1 MPIRRSRYP
10 CISTCRATSFR
21 LSSIASRNFIDLEVT
36 EVWRIPYVNPGAQFV
51 EEKAE
56 LMPRIEAVLA
66 GGMHVGGTEIEALER
81 EIADY
86 VGTRHAVALNSGTD
100 ALIFGMIAAGIG
112 PGDEVITPPNSFVAS
127 TAAIVRAGATPV
139 FADVRR
145 DGLIDPDAVAAAV
158 TPRTAAIMPV
168 HLWGG
173 ICDMDALGAI
183 AERHGLAIIEDAA
196 QAMGTKHRNRRAG
209 SLGAVGCFSAHPLKI
224 FNALG
229 DAGFI
234 TTDSDEIAR
243 RIRLL
248 RNHGLADRDT
258 VVEFGYVSRLDALQG
273 AVLRFR
279 LSRLDPMIERRRA
292 NAGLY
297 RELLKDVPIVL
308 PADKPYEFHT
318 YVNFVSQCDRRD
330 ELQKHLAAKGIQT
343 VVHYNTPI
351 HLQPAAEKLGYR
363 RGQFPV
369 TERLCETILALPA
382 NQTLTRDDIAEISGE
397 IRAVLGR
404 RRS

>member
-1 MPIRRSRYP
+1 
-10 CISTCRATSFR
+10 
-21 LSSIASRNFIDLEVT
+21 
-36 EVWRIPYVNPGAQFV
+36 
-51 EEKAE
+51 

-66 GGMHVGGTEIEALER
+66 SGMHVGGPEIEGLER

-145 DGLIDPDAVAAAV
+145 DGLIDPEAVAAAV
-158 TPRTAAIMPV
+158 TPRTAALMPV

-173 ICDMDALGAI
+173 ICDMEALWAI
-183 AERHGLAIIEDAA
+183 AERHGLAIVEDAA
-196 QAMGTKHRNRRAG
+196 QAMGTRYRNRRAG
-209 SLGAVGCFSAHPLKI
+209 SLGTVGCFSAHPLKI

-234 TTDSDEIAR
+234 TTDSDDIAAR
-243 RIRLL
+243 VGLL
-248 RNHGLADRDT
+248 RNHGLVDRDT
-258 VVEFGYVSRLDALQG
+258 VSEFGYVSRLDALQA
-273 AVLRFR
+273 AVLRYR
-279 LSRLDPMIERRRA
+279 LCRPRAMIQRPRSQPGFLRGLLPGGASPLAPQKPDEYRTLLDFFC
-292 NAGLY
+292 
-297 RELLKDVPIVL
+297 
-308 PADKPYEFHT
+308 EFHT
-318 YVNFVSQCDRRD
+318 FVNFVSQCDRRD
-330 ELQKHLAAKGIQT
+330 ELQKHLASKGVQT

-351 HLQPAAEKLGYR
+351 HLQPAAEALGCC

-369 TERLCETILALPA
+369 TEKLCATILALPA
-382 NQTLTRDDIAEISGE
+382 NQTLSRDDIIYVSDE
-397 IRAVLGR
+397 
-404 RRS
+404 

>member
-1 MPIRRSRYP
+1 MSG
-10 CISTCRATSFR
+10 
-21 LSSIASRNFIDLEVT
+21 
-36 EVWRIPYVNPGAQFV
+36 WQIPYVNLGAQFLA
-51 EEKAE
+51 EKAE

-66 GGMHVGGTEIEALER
+66 SGMHVGGAEVDNLEQ
-81 EIADY
+81 EVAAY

-100 ALIFGMIAAGIG
+100 ALTFSIIAAGIE

-127 TAAIVRAGATPV
+127 TAAITWAGATPV

-145 DGLIDPDAVAAAV
+145 DGLIDPEAVAAAV

-173 ICDMDALGAI
+173 ICDMDALWAI

-196 QAMGTKHRNRRAG
+196 QAMGTRHRNRRAG
-209 SLGAVGCFSAHPLKI
+209 ALGTVGCFSAHPLKI
-224 FNALG
+224 FNAVG

-234 TTDSDEIAR
+234 TTDSDDIAA

-248 RNHGLADRDT
+248 RNHGLVDRDT
-258 VVEFGYVSRLDALQG
+258 VGEFATVSRLDTLQA

-279 LSRLDPMIERRRA
+279 LPRLDAMIERRRA
-292 NAGLY
+292 NAERY
-297 RELLKDVPIVL
+297 RALLKDVPIRL
-308 PADKPYEFHT
+308 PREKPYEFHT
-318 YVNFVSQCDRRD
+318 FVNFVSQCERRD
-330 ELQKHLAAKGIQT
+330 ELQKHLAQKGVQT

-351 HLQPAAEKLGYR
+351 HLQPAAEQLGCR

-382 NQTLTRDDIAEISGE
+382 NQTLTDDEIGFVSAEI
-397 IRAVLGR
+397 RTVLGR
-404 RRS
+404 SEAPLPSTF

>member
-10 CISTCRATSFR
+10 CISTCRATTFR

-66 GGMHVGGTEIEALER
+66 GGMHVGGPEIEELER

-100 ALIFGMIAAGIG
+100 ALIFGMIAASVG

-145 DGLIDPDAVAAAV
+145 DGLIDPEALAAAV

-173 ICDMDALGAI
+173 ICDMEALWAI
-183 AERHGLAIIEDAA
+183 AERHGLAIVEDAA
-196 QAMGTKHRNRRAG
+196 QAMGTRYRNRRAG
-209 SLGAVGCFSAHPLKI
+209 SLGTVGCFSAHPLKI

-234 TTDSDEIAR
+234 TTDASEIASR
-243 RIRLL
+243 VRLL
-248 RNHGLADRDT
+248 RNHGLVDRDT
-258 VVEFGYVSRLDALQG
+258 VCEFGYVSRLDALQA
-273 AVLRFR
+273 AVLRYR
-279 LSRLDPMIERRRA
+279 LGRLDEMIERRRCNVA
-292 NAGLY
+292 LY
-297 RELLKDVPIVL
+297 RELLKGVPIRL
-308 PADKPYEFHT
+308 PEQKPYEFHT
-318 YVNFVSQCDRRD
+318 FVNLVSQCDRRD
-330 ELQKHLAAKGIQT
+330 ELQKHLADKGVQT

-351 HLQPAAEKLGYR
+351 HLQPAAASLGCR

-382 NQTLTRDDIAEISGE
+382 NQTLVEEDIQFICTEID
-397 IRAVLGR
+397 AVLGR
-404 RRS
+404 RAS